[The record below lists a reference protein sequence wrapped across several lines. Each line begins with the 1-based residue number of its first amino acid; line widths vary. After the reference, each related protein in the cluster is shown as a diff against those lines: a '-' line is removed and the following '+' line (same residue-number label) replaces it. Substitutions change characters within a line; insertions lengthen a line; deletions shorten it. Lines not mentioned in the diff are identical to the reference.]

1 MLLHEHLGAVLKM
14 HDQKNSHV
22 MKILAST
29 EEIRVH
35 QIQSY
40 REAFHDHAPGNS
52 LSDNSS
58 QMKEYSGIQGEP
70 QIFSSDEN
78 NFCSWQTWRETMSK
92 CVEMIHSLDS
102 SVCNASVDALLQ
114 VSTEQYST

>member
-1 MLLHEHLGAVLKM
+1 M
-14 HDQKNSHV
+14 HDHKNSHV

-35 QIQSY
+35 QIQIY
-40 REAFHDHAPGNS
+40 RQACHEHVAEGN
-52 LSDNSS
+52 LKDNSS
-58 QMKEYSGIQGEP
+58 QIKGYSGIQGES
-70 QIFSSDEN
+70 QNVSSDEN

-114 VSTEQYST
+114 VSAIVIAIQ